1 MIRALSILVIKQ
13 ALHVFNDFYAVVYY
27 SIDWL
32 NSALVPS
39 ITDVMIILLIESHVL
54 SLYLDNTRNK

>member
-13 ALHVFNDFYAVVYY
+13 ALHVFNDSYAVVYY
-27 SIDWL
+27 SVDWL

-39 ITDVMIILLIESHVL
+39 ITNVMIILLIESHVL
-54 SLYLDNTRNK
+54 LLYLDNTRNK